1 MLIQSHFSIPLHLS
15 SCQCNVGRNYSV
27 ANYQSG
33 GWCRWGGEVGGLLL
47 QKEITSHQIVTNGLE
62 GVTRRI
68 ATLQLNL
75 IIK

>member
-1 MLIQSHFSIPLHLS
+1 M
-15 SCQCNVGRNYSV
+15 
-27 ANYQSG
+27 
-33 GWCRWGGEVGGLLL
+33 GGLLL